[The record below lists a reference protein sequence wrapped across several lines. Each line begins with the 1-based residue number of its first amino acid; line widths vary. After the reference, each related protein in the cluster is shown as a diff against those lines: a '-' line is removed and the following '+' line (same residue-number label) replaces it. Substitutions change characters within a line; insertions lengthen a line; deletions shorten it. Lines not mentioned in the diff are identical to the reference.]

1 MGSNNG
7 VLCTNYLV
15 SVCVHCLVLENT
27 FQKLYQFVLK
37 YKVREAPIYLGPTE
51 RTVVSH
57 LFSDR
62 EQLLT
67 PISSSSHTKG
77 RGDTPAK
84 LGLIQS
90 GVVPVHTMNYIYIY
104 IYPS

>member
-1 MGSNNG
+1 MGSDYG

-15 SVCVHCLVLENT
+15 SVCVHCLVLKKKA

-37 YKVREAPIYLGPTE
+37 HKVWESPIQLGPTE
-51 RTVVSH
+51 KAVVSH
-57 LFSDR
+57 LSSDR

-77 RGDTPAK
+77 QGNTPAK
-84 LGLIQS
+84 LGR
-90 GVVPVHTMNYIYIY
+90 YIYSFIACTETT
-104 IYPS
+104 PLCKVKG